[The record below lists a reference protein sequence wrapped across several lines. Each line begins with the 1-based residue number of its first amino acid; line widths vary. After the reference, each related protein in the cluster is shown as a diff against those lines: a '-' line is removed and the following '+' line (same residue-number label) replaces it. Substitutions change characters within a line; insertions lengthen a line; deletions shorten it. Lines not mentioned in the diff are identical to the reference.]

1 MWYMGRLKAA
11 AVLAASMA
19 AAGTMLVGAAGAAPA
34 LGRPVHGVPAAPATS
49 LWPRFSTPQT
59 VYVADAEHMSGADL
73 LTATTLEGVYN
84 AAQRSSRLFLIQSP
98 QDPFWLSQLP
108 PGITQIMI
116 TPPPGQ
122 SLLVTLLRQFRPFFT
137 GAIVTNPSN
146 PDTVNLASTMAGLK
160 HAIVIGP
167 GQKPEVNGVLGIPVI
182 RGGNFDTSRFTGITP
197 AATYAWGVY
206 NLLPQSSK
214 KLLVMLSP
222 AVNGDVRDYAVAAGA
237 FIFYL
242 TSTDP
247 DEKPVMKTIIG
258 HTPVNTPIM
267 GYVPNENADVADI
280 SSLGHFLNASD
291 FLDNASFW
299 AATPAP
305 SALRESTQAAPI
317 AAKPGTA
324 YVAFVAS
331 DGDNAQYMQHR
342 MADLWT
348 GPDLGAVPA
357 GWTVSPGAVYFDP
370 VMLEYYNSHLPGDSE
385 LDAGPSGIGYVSQMN
400 PADLGQF
407 ARLSGEIMAQDGL
420 HTLDAY
426 TPTADE
432 AQYAKAATPALTAIS
447 QSAPKLEQQLG
458 STILVGQTSWY
469 IHAPEDLFCIAH
481 QQSEERPGKPVFL
494 DPLFNA
500 FSMTPAD
507 MLHIAQQL
515 ALAGKAEGLNF
526 VFTTPS
532 ELALTMQR
540 YYTGKDAGLPAANAQ
555 SMSGDQILAEPSA
568 GPAYPFGPVKVT
580 GPNLV
585 TNPSGAS
592 GTAGW
597 ATSGGSVTASRYQ
610 GHPALHYTSRV
621 TGSDSHVDYTPH
633 VTRGNTYTFSV
644 NVAGSGE
651 VYLDVYNGTEDQPTI
666 PVHLTSSYRHLT
678 WTVTLP
684 AVATGTPQ
692 LRVQESGGA
701 PVSAYISGASIAAS
715 TAAC

>member
-1 MWYMGRLKAA
+1 MWYIGRRSAA
-11 AVLAASMA
+11 AVLAACML
-19 AAGTMLVGAAGAAPA
+19 AAGTTPVGAADAAPA
-34 LGRPVHGVPAAPATS
+34 LESPVHGMPAAPTTS
-49 LWPRFSTPQT
+49 LWPRFTTPQT
-59 VYVADAEHMSGADL
+59 VYVANAEHMSSEDL
-73 LTATTLEGVYN
+73 LTATTLEGIYN
-84 AAQRSSRLFLIQSP
+84 AAQQSSRLYLIQSS

-108 PGITQIMI
+108 SSIKQITI
-116 TPPPGQ
+116 TPPSGQ
-122 SLLVTLLRQFRPFFT
+122 TLLVTLLKQFRPFLT

-146 PDTVNLASTMAGLK
+146 PDTVNLASTMAGLR
-160 HAIVIGP
+160 HAIVINP
-167 GQKPEVNGVLGIPVI
+167 TQKPEAGSLGIPII
-182 RGGNFDTSRFTGITP
+182 RKGNFDTSRFTGITP
-197 AATYAWGVY
+197 AATYEWGVF

-214 KLLVMLSP
+214 KLLVMLRPS
-222 AVNGDVRDYAVAAGA
+222 VNGDIRDYAVAAGA

-242 TSTDP
+242 TSINP
-247 DEKPVMKTIIG
+247 AEKPVMKTIIE
-258 HTPVNTPIM
+258 HTPANTPIM
-267 GYVPNENADVADI
+267 GYVPNENPDVADI

-299 AATPAP
+299 AAMPVPA
-305 SALRESTQAAPI
+305 ALRESTQAAPL
-317 AAKPGTA
+317 AAKPDTV

-331 DGDNAQYMQHR
+331 DGDNAQYMQHQ

-357 GWTVSPGAVYFDP
+357 GWTVAPGAVDFDP
-370 VMLEYYNSHLPGDSE
+370 VMLEYYNSHLPADSE

-400 PADLGQF
+400 PADLGEF

-420 HTLDAY
+420 RTVDAY

-432 AQYAKAATPALTAIS
+432 ARYAKAASPALTSIS
-447 QSAPKLEQQLG
+447 QSAPLLEQQVG
-458 STILVGQTSWY
+458 STILYGQTSWY
-469 IHAPEDLFCIAH
+469 IHTPQDLFCIAH
-481 QQSEERPGKPVFL
+481 QQSQERPAKPVFL
-494 DPLFNA
+494 DPLFDA
-500 FSMTPAD
+500 FSMTPVD

-515 ALAGKAEGLNF
+515 ALAGKAEGLSF
-526 VFTTPS
+526 VFTTPT

-540 YYTGKDAGLPAANAQ
+540 YYTGKEAGLPAANAQ
-555 SMSGDQILAEPSA
+555 SRTGDQVLAEPSA

-597 ATSGGSVTASRYQ
+597 ATSGGSVTAASHQ
-610 GHPALHYTSRV
+610 GHPALHYTSSV
-621 TGSDSHVDYTPH
+621 AGSDSSVGYTPP
-633 VTRGNTYTFSV
+633 VTKGKTYTFSV

-651 VYLDVYNGTEDQPTI
+651 VYLDVYDGSEDQPTI

-684 AVATGTPQ
+684 ADAKGTPQ

-701 PVSAYISGASIAAS
+701 PVSAYISGASVAAS